1 MFRVSPLRG
10 RSIWAIT
17 DESGSVAIL
26 FALLILSL
34 SAGMGLAID
43 YSRALRSKEIIEKAA
58 DAANLAAAKAAAEMA
73 EKSPNKPLDQIK
85 IEAEVI
91 GLNFFETNM
100 MGNAGVTMNRHSI
113 SVEEVNGEW
122 VATTEYEATSQ
133 TTLAGI
139 IGPKSVTLAGT
150 SEASVKPGFAVLD
163 IAMCIDSTG
172 SMTPTLDAVKANATT
187 FFDRLNEEL
196 VTRGIPEFPLV
207 RVRLLFF
214 KDYGDEMPG
223 TWDPD
228 PMRASAF
235 FQLPDENTQFLDF
248 AAPQMAG
255 GGWDWPEAD
264 VVCLNEAMTSE
275 WMRPGDRPPGFANRV
290 TDVYPLIVVWTDS
303 PGHRI
308 DFPNYFTNPDY
319 PPESHMPRSYDDLL
333 AKWNDPDVIDQRNKQ
348 ILFFGETDLT
358 STDATDPSPWLTIK
372 EWPRF
377 TRGGSLL
384 DANASMVEFLADGI
398 SLQSRALAIT
408 N

>member
-10 RSIWAIT
+10 RSISAIA

-85 IEAEVI
+85 TEAEAI

-122 VATTEYEATSQ
+122 IATTDYEATSQ

-214 KDYGDEMPG
+214 KDYGDETPG

-248 AAPQMAG
+248 AAPQLAG

-264 VVCLNEAMTSE
+264 VVCLNGAMTSE

-348 ILFFGETDLT
+348 IIFFGDTDLT

-398 SLQSRALAIT
+398 SLQSRSLAIT

>member
-10 RSIWAIT
+10 RSISAIA

-85 IEAEVI
+85 TEAEAI

-122 VATTEYEATSQ
+122 IATTDYEATSQ

-214 KDYGDEMPG
+214 KDYGDETPG

-348 ILFFGETDLT
+348 IIFFGDTDLT

-398 SLQSRALAIT
+398 SLQSRSLAIT